1 MSEKISLDSSAWL
14 SLSAM
19 NFSII
24 IIACFCCAVNII
36 YIPFYVIHICHHK
49 AKLKSV
55 ELYATLFT

>member
-1 MSEKISLDSSAWL
+1 
-14 SLSAM
+14 M

-55 ELYATLFT
+55 ELQYMIFEKPNKDENEKKS